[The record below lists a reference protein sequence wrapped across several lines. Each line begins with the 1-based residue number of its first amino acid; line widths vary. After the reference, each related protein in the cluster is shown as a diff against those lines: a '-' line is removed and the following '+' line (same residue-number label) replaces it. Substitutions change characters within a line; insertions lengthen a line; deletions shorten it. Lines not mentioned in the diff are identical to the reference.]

1 MLLEA
6 VTEGVYFLFDKGEI
20 VYIGESDN
28 LYRRIGQ
35 HIYTRDAKKDKEFDS
50 FVIYPTA
57 DRMRLEGFLI
67 RLFKPK
73 YNYSMGADYTKNNL
87 RNLNEGGNK
96 CYFPTACMQIEE
108 AIKKYDE
115 FRGDPTVTEIADEL
129 DENWCYVL
137 KALKRMN
144 APVYKIDEGQN
155 AWGEHVGK
163 FRVDAKWYKQHKK
176 EISKFIY

>member
-1 MLLEA
+1 M
-6 VTEGVYFLFDKGEI
+6 FDKGEI

-73 YNYSMGADYTKNNL
+73 YNYSMGADYKKNNL
-87 RNLNEGGNK
+87 RNLNEGGNE

-129 DENWCYVL
+129 DEKWCGVL
-137 KALKRMN
+137 SALKRMN

-155 AWGEHVGK
+155 AWGEHTGT

-176 EISKFIY
+176 EISKFI